1 MTIPFNANEVFEM
14 AQEIER
20 NGAKFYRVS
29 AEKFPQFGELFSDLA
44 SMEDEHEKTF
54 KRMQDEL
61 AGPEVDPPVFD
72 PDGEA
77 DMYLQV
83 MADDQVFDTKVD
95 PLTLLD
101 KNETPGDVVRM
112 AIGLEKDSIAFYV
125 GLRESVSQ
133 KAGKDKI
140 DMIIRQEYGHIV
152 SLSKKL
158 SDLNM

>member
-20 NGAKFYRVS
+20 NGAKYYR
-29 AEKFPQFGELFSDLA
+29 AAAKLFPKFSDLFLGLA
-44 SMEDEHEKTF
+44 AMEDDHKKTF
-54 KRMQDEL
+54 RKMQDEL

-72 PDGEA
+72 PDGET

-83 MADDQVFDTKVD
+83 MADDQVFDTKTD
-95 PLTLLD
+95 PSTLLN
-101 KNETPGDVVRM
+101 KNKIPGDVLRM
-112 AIGLEKDSIAFYV
+112 AITLEKDSIAFYV
-125 GLRESVSQ
+125 GLRESVSH

-152 SLSKKL
+152 TLSKKL
-158 SDLNM
+158 SEIE

>member
-1 MTIPFNANEVFEM
+1 MTIPFNANEIFEM

-20 NGAKFYRVS
+20 NGAKFYRSS
-29 AEKFPQFGELFSDLA
+29 AGKFPQFSDLFTDLA
-44 SMEDEHEKTF
+44 AMEDEHEKTF
-54 KRMQDEL
+54 KKMQDEL

-77 DMYLQV
+77 EMYLQV
-83 MADDQVFDTKVD
+83 LADEQVFDTRTD
-95 PLTLLD
+95 PSTLLD
-101 KNETPGDVVRM
+101 KNETPGDVLRM

-152 SLSKKL
+152 TLSKKL
-158 SDLNM
+158 SEIE

>member
-1 MTIPFNANEVFEM
+1 MKIPFNANEVFEM

-20 NGAKFYRVS
+20 NGAKFYRAS
-29 AEKFPQFGELFSDLA
+29 AKKFPQFNVLFTDLA
-44 SMEDEHEKTF
+44 AMEDDHEKTF
-54 KRMQDEL
+54 RKMQDEL
-61 AGPEVDPPVFD
+61 AGSELDPPVFD

-83 MADDQVFDTKVD
+83 MADDQVFDTKTD
-95 PLTLLD
+95 PSTLLD
-101 KNETPGDVVRM
+101 KNKIPGDVLRM

-152 SLSKKL
+152 TLSKKL
-158 SDLNM
+158 SEIE

>member
-1 MTIPFNANEVFEM
+1 MAIPFNANEIFEM

-20 NGAKFYRVS
+20 NGAKFYRK
-29 AEKFPQFGELFSDLA
+29 AAKKFPKFSDYFSDLA
-44 SMEDEHEKTF
+44 SMEDDHEKTF
-54 KRMQDEL
+54 KKMQNEL

-83 MADDQVFDTKVD
+83 MADDQVFDTKTD
-95 PLTLLD
+95 PSTLLD
-101 KNETPGDVVRM
+101 KNKIPGDVLRM

-140 DMIIRQEYGHIV
+140 DMIIRQEYSHIV
-152 SLSKKL
+152 TLSKKL
-158 SDLNM
+158 SEIE

>member
-1 MTIPFNANEVFEM
+1 MKIPFNANEVFEM

-20 NGAKFYRVS
+20 NGAKFYRK
-29 AEKFPQFGELFSDLA
+29 AAKILPKFSDLFLNLA
-44 SMEDEHEKTF
+44 AMEDDHEKTF
-54 KRMQDEL
+54 RKMQDEL

-83 MADDQVFDTKVD
+83 MADDQVFDTKID
-95 PLTLLD
+95 PSTLLEE
-101 KNETPGDVVRM
+101 NEIPGDVLRM

-133 KAGKDKI
+133 RAGKDKI

-152 SLSKKL
+152 TISKKL
-158 SDLNM
+158 SELE